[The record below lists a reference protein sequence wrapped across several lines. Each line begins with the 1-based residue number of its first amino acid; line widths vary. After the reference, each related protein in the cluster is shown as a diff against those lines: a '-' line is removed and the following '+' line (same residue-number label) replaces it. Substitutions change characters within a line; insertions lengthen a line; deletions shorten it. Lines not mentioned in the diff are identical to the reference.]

1 MSNIIDIEGVGP
13 AAAAK
18 LAEAGVKTTE
28 KLLEVAGSKAG
39 RVKLAAATDLTEAR
53 ILEWVNRADLFR
65 IHGVGEEI
73 SDLLEAAGV
82 DSVPELA
89 QRVPANL
96 HAKLVEINEAKNLV
110 RQVPSEAQVEKFVA
124 EAKTLDRVVTH

>member
-1 MSNIIDIEGVGP
+1 MTNIIDIEGVGP
-13 AAAAK
+13 SAAAT

-39 RVKLAAATDLTEAR
+39 RVKLAETTGLSESK

-65 IHGVGEEI
+65 ITGVGEEL

-89 QRVPANL
+89 NRVPASL
-96 HAKLVEINEAKNLV
+96 HAKLVEVNEAKNLV
-110 RQVPSEAQVEKFVA
+110 RQLPSVGQVEKFVA
-124 EAKTLDRVVTH
+124 EAKTLDRAVTH

>member
-1 MSNIIDIEGVGP
+1 MTNIIDIEGVGP

-39 RVKLAAATDLTEAR
+39 RVKLAETTGVSEAK

-89 QRVPANL
+89 TRVPANL
-96 HAKLVEINEAKNLV
+96 HAKLVSVNEAKQLV
-110 RQVPSEAQVEKFVA
+110 RQVPSESQVEKFVT
-124 EAKTLDRVVTH
+124 EAKTLGRVVTH

>member
-1 MSNIIDIEGVGP
+1 MTNIIDIEGVGP

-39 RVKLAAATDLTEAR
+39 RVKLAETTGVSEAK

-89 QRVPANL
+89 TRVPANL
-96 HAKLVEINEAKNLV
+96 HAKLVEVNEAKQLV
-110 RQVPSEAQVEKFVA
+110 RQVPSESQVEKFVT
-124 EAKTLDRVVTH
+124 EAKTLGRVVTH